1 MTASFLEELK
11 RRNVLRVAA
20 AYLAVSWLLIQI
32 VETVFPAFSF
42 SDTAV
47 RIVVI
52 VLAIGLIP
60 VLIFAWAFEFTPE
73 GLKKDRDVDRNQAI
87 TAQSSRALDRM
98 IMLVLTLALA
108 FFAVDKF
115 LLDPARDVLREETV
129 ARQARIQPDTRK
141 QDLSN

>member
-11 RRNVLRVAA
+11 RRNVLRIAA

-52 VLAIGLIP
+52 VLVIGLIP
-60 VLIFAWAFEFTPE
+60 VLIFAWAFELTSE
-73 GLKKDRDVDRNQAI
+73 GLKKDRDVDRSQA
-87 TAQSSRALDRM
+87 TSAQSSRVLDRM
-98 IMLVLTLALA
+98 IMLVLALALA
-108 FFAVDKF
+108 Q
-115 LLDPARDVLREETV
+115 PPLRV
-129 ARQARIQPDTRK
+129 AR
-141 QDLSN
+141 